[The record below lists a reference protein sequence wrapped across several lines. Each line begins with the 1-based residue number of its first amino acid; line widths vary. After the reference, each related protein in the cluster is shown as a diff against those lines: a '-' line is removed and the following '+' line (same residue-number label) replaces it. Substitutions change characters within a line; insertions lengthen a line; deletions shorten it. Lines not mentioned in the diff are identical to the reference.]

1 MKLYAFGEFGDRS
14 RRAGDMGH
22 ASIHLFDHF
31 PYRGGAQKAVG
42 HRDAEK
48 CNANKRANRHFRRI
62 SAEFLDYTTKRR
74 QQERVQLGKFVL
86 PRADADFLQFLF
98 PQLCE
103 VLHFAPMLFKALSA
117 AVYGID
123 ANLIDVEVDYSGAVM
138 EKDVFH
144 TVGLPD
150 AALRVDDVSQFLMV
164 GELGL
169 DGSVRGVPG
178 MLPIAILAR
187 EKNIPNLILPTANAA
202 EAAVVEGINVYPVSS
217 LLDVLELLNTSVVGS
232 IQREPF
238 RVSTEA
244 LLGELQHFPL
254 DFKDV
259 RGQQTAKRA
268 LEVAAAGSH
277 NILMIGPPG
286 SGKTM
291 LAKRL
296 PSILAPLTF
305 EEALETTKI
314 HSVAGVLDGDGLV
327 TQRPFRSP
335 HHTISDAGLIG
346 GGVVPRPGEVSLAHN
361 GLLFLD
367 ELPEFPRNV
376 LEVMRQPLE
385 DGHVTI
391 ARAAMSLSFPA
402 RFMLAAAMNPCPC
415 GYFNDKS
422 RECVCTPPM
431 IQRYVSKVSGPL
443 LDRIDI
449 HIEVPAVQYKELR
462 GGAATEGSAQI
473 RARVMSARERQRQR
487 FKAHNEKIYANAQ
500 MGTRQVRAF
509 CELSPDAE
517 RLLERA
523 MQQQG
528 LTARAHDRI
537 LKVAR
542 TVADLDAQP
551 AITVGHIAEAIQYR
565 TLDRSYWS

>member
-1 MKLYAFGEFGDRS
+1 M
-14 RRAGDMGH
+14 
-22 ASIHLFDHF
+22 
-31 PYRGGAQKAVG
+31 P
-42 HRDAEK
+42 
-48 CNANKRANRHFRRI
+48 
-62 SAEFLDYTTKRR
+62 
-74 QQERVQLGKFVL
+74 
-86 PRADADFLQFLF
+86 P
-98 PQLCE
+98 P
-103 VLHFAPMLFKALSA
+103 
-117 AVYGID
+117 
-123 ANLIDVEVDYSGAVM
+123 
-138 EKDVFH
+138 
-144 TVGLPD
+144 
-150 AALRVDDVSQFLMV
+150 
-164 GELGL
+164 
-169 DGSVRGVPG
+169 
-178 MLPIAILAR
+178 
-187 EKNIPNLILPTANAA
+187 
-202 EAAVVEGINVYPVSS
+202 
-217 LLDVLELLNTSVVGS
+217 
-232 IQREPF
+232 
-238 RVSTEA
+238 TEA
-244 LLGELQHFPL
+244 SKPNPSKSRPRSLLGELQHFHL

-259 RGQQTAKRA
+259 RGQQSAKRA

-296 PSILAPLTF
+296 PSILAPLSF
-305 EEALETTKI
+305 DEALETTKI
-314 HSVAGVLDGDGLV
+314 HSVAGVLDSDAGLV

-346 GGVVPRPGEVSLAHN
+346 GGAIPRPGEVSLANN
-361 GLLFLD
+361 GVLFLD

-391 ARAAMSLSFPA
+391 SRASMSLSFPA

-422 RECVCTPPM
+422 HECLCTPPM
-431 IQRYVSKVSGPL
+431 IQRYISKVSGPL

-462 GGAATEGSAQI
+462 SAAAAEGSAEI
-473 RARVMSARERQRQR
+473 RDRVLAARERQRIR
-487 FKAHNEKIYANAQ
+487 FVAAAEKIYSNAQ

-509 CELSPDAE
+509 CELSVDAE

-542 TVADLDAQP
+542 TVADLDAQ
-551 AITVGHIAEAIQYR
+551 ADINVGHIAEAIQYR

>member
-1 MKLYAFGEFGDRS
+1 MARG
-14 RRAGDMGH
+14 
-22 ASIHLFDHF
+22 IHPSLS
-31 PYRGGAQKAVG
+31 
-42 HRDAEK
+42 
-48 CNANKRANRHFRRI
+48 
-62 SAEFLDYTTKRR
+62 SAPGLLLNFSHL
-74 QQERVQLGKFVL
+74 VN
-86 PRADADFLQFLF
+86 
-98 PQLCE
+98 
-103 VLHFAPMLFKALSA
+103 MLFKALSA
-117 AVYGID
+117 AVYGIN
-123 ANLIDVEVDYSGAVM
+123 ANLIEVEVDYSGVVM
-138 EKDVFH
+138 EQDHFH

-150 AALRVDDVSQFLMV
+150 AAVRESRDRVRAAIKNSGYIIPPTFITINLAPADLKKEGSGFDLPIAVGILGAYGALRNTDLSRFLLL

-169 DGSVRGVPG
+169 DGSVRPVPG
-178 MLPIAILAR
+178 VLPVAVMAR
-187 EKNIPNLILPTANAA
+187 EKAIPNLILPVANAA
-202 EAAVVEGINVYPVSS
+202 EAAVVDGVNVYPVTS
-217 LLDVLELLNTSVVGS
+217 LVDVLELLNGALLGV

-238 RVSTEA
+238 RVSTDT
-244 LLGELQHFPL
+244 LLGELQHFSV
-254 DFKDV
+254 DFCDV

-305 EEALETTKI
+305 DEALETTKI
-314 HSVAGVLDGDGLV
+314 HSVAGVLDSAAGLV
-327 TQRPFRSP
+327 SQRPFRSP

-346 GGVVPRPGEVSLAHN
+346 GGIVPRPGEVSLAHN

-385 DGHVTI
+385 DHTVTI
-391 ARAAMSLSFPA
+391 ARASMSLSFPA

-415 GYFNDKS
+415 GFFNDKS
-422 RECVCTPPM
+422 RECLCTPPM
-431 IQRYVSKVSGPL
+431 IQRYVAKISGPL

-462 GGAATEGSAQI
+462 GGAAAEGSAQI
-473 RARVMSARERQRQR
+473 RSRVMAARERQRDR
-487 FKAHNEKIYANAQ
+487 FEKHGEKIFANAQ
-500 MGTRQVRAF
+500 MSTRQVRAY
-509 CELSPDAE
+509 CELGPDAE

-542 TVADLDAQP
+542 TVADLDGADQL
-551 AITVGHIAEAIQYR
+551 TVAHLAEAIQYR
-565 TLDRSYWS
+565 TLDRSYWA